1 MTVALIIALVV
12 IACLGLYA
20 YHLKRKHIEIVAAN
34 AETIFQNRVVQQE
47 LDNKRQELEQVN
59 QTLVTQKEIVES
71 LSKTADEMRQGAS
84 KRAQE
89 EYEAKKAELETKLKE
104 YQAATSAEIEKQIAI
119 IVSRKEREAHQ
130 LKDLEDKQ
138 LAYIQARQRQEEMNS
153 QCDYYRLAISNDD
166 KSDISLLR
174 DLQKH
179 LIKKDSV
186 DKVIYETYY
195 RPAYDILMSHLFNGI
210 PATTK
215 TSGIY
220 KITDLTSGLAYIGQ
234 SVDIRERFRQH
245 IKASLA
251 HGVST
256 NRLYQTMQKS
266 GQFNFTFE
274 ILEQVPRDKLNERE
288 VYWIDFYKTKEFGL
302 NSTRGNIGQN

>member
-1 MTVALIIALVV
+1 
-12 IACLGLYA
+12 
-20 YHLKRKHIEIVAAN
+20 
-34 AETIFQNRVVQQE
+34 
-47 LDNKRQELEQVN
+47 
-59 QTLVTQKEIVES
+59 
-71 LSKTADEMRQGAS
+71 
-84 KRAQE
+84 
-89 EYEAKKAELETKLKE
+89 
-104 YQAATSAEIEKQIAI
+104 
-119 IVSRKEREAHQ
+119 
-130 LKDLEDKQ
+130 
-138 LAYIQARQRQEEMNS
+138 
-153 QCDYYRLAISNDD
+153 
-166 KSDISLLR
+166 
-174 DLQKH
+174 
-179 LIKKDSV
+179 
-186 DKVIYETYY
+186 
-195 RPAYDILMSHLFNGI
+195 MSHLFNGI

-274 ILEQVPRDKLNERE
+274 VLEQVPRDKLNERE

-302 NSTRGNIGQN
+302 NSTKGGA